1 MYYDYTIIGGGPS
14 GIYCA
19 DKLSQLGHKV
29 CLIETLEALGGCH
42 RVRYVKD
49 DEGNMIH
56 TEHGPRI
63 YLGCYLDFW
72 NWIKEIDII
81 RDDDF
86 TKYITSAL
94 GNDIINYS
102 LQFKL
107 YELIVLVIAYI
118 IQNILRI
125 DFSQEYT
132 VDDLMD
138 NTHFT
143 DEGKKRLNRICR
155 LIDGGNTDKTNVISL
170 FKGLDVGLAYSIY
183 EPKKPMDTLIWN
195 KFYDKLI
202 SQNVEIMLNTNV
214 LEITNHKVI
223 SNNGIINTE
232 NILLCIPPFAIN
244 TIKNAPS
251 LCGYDPLS
259 FDSLAKNQQYE
270 PYVCATLEFKN
281 KSSLTRWGIADEHP
295 WGLIDIDMGR
305 YFEDKNGSLFIVSIT
320 HPEKI
325 DPKTKKT
332 ANEMEKNEFLD
343 RIVELVKERFNIIDD
358 PILKSFSP
366 NVQKINGG
374 WIETDRAFLHSP
386 PGWLKPNFDIS
397 KKNKV
402 FTTGHHL
409 GNSYHDYN
417 SMESAIQNASTLLSN
432 IEPNY
437 NYKIS
442 KPWSLSSIIHLVLS
456 LVLLIIVFYYIYI
469 NRKISLKKMYIK
481 LYKIWKKK

>member
-1 MYYDYTIIGGGPS
+1 MEYNYTIIGGGPS
-14 GIYCA
+14 GIFCA
-19 DKLSQLGHKV
+19 DKLSQMGYKV
-29 CLIETLEALGGCH
+29 CLIESLETLGGCH
-42 RVRYVKD
+42 RVRYVD
-49 DEGNMIH
+49 DGLGNKIH

-63 YLGCYLDFW
+63 YLGAYLDFW
-72 NWIKEIDII
+72 KWIKEIDII
-81 RDDDF
+81 RDNDF
-86 TKYITSAL
+86 SNYITSAL
-94 GNDIINYS
+94 GDDIFNYS
-102 LQFKL
+102 LQFKI
-107 YELIVLVIAYI
+107 YELLVLVIAYI

-125 DFSQEYT
+125 DFSQVYT
-132 VDDLMD
+132 VDDLMED
-138 NTHFT
+138 THFT
-143 DEGKKRLNRICR
+143 DNGKKRLNRICR
-155 LIDGGNTDKTNVISL
+155 LIDGGNTDKTTVISL

-183 EPKKPMDTLIWN
+183 EPKKPMDTLVWN
-195 KFYDKLI
+195 KFYEKLI
-202 SQNVEIMLNTNV
+202 RQNVEIMLNTNV
-214 LEITNHKVI
+214 VEINNGNVI
-223 SNNGIINTE
+223 STNGIINTE

-251 LCGYDPLS
+251 LCGYDPVS
-259 FDSLAKNQQYE
+259 FDTLAKNQQYE

-281 KSSLTRWGIADEHP
+281 KSPLTRWGIAGEHP

-343 RIVELVKERFNIIDD
+343 RIVELVKVRFNISED
-358 PILKSFSP
+358 PIFKTFSP

-386 PGWLKPNFDIS
+386 PGWLKPNFDVS

-402 FTTGHHL
+402 YTTGHHL

-417 SMESAIQNASTLLSN
+417 SMESAIQNSSELLSK

-442 KPWSLSSIIHLVLS
+442 KPWRVSSIILIFVILIFIS
-456 LVLLIIVFYYIYI
+456 LTCFKNKKYILKQV
-469 NRKISLKKMYIK
+469 RKIKKF
-481 LYKIWKKK
+481 